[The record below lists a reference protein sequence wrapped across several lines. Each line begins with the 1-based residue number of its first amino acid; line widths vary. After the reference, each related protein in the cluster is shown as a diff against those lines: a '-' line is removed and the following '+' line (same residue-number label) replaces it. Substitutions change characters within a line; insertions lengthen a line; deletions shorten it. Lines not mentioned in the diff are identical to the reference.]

1 MKQVLAATTALSVI
15 ACSAYAGGV
24 ERNSFSSRVL
34 FEDGRYAEFSFG
46 GVSPSVSGTEVAPVG
61 ADASGGMAPGY
72 FRFGAAYKADL
83 NENLSYALIF
93 DEPFGAGVNY
103 AAGTGYFA
111 EGSTAFLYS
120 YAVTALLKYTTPSD
134 FSVYGGL
141 RVQTLGARADI
152 PFIGGYTANGA
163 VDEGF
168 GYLVGVAY
176 ERPEIALRAALTYT
190 SSINHQIETAETSA
204 TAVPDGTSTTSVNT
218 PQSLKLELQ
227 SGVAED
233 TLVFGS
239 VNWVNW
245 SNFDISPT
253 NYGIITTGG
262 SLVSYDS
269 DTITYTLGV
278 GRRLNDNWSV
288 SGSVGYEAPTGGF
301 ASNLGPTDGSTSVS
315 LGAQYSE
322 GNMTISGGVSYIF
335 VGSAETTLGGGV
347 AASDFSGNN
356 AIGAGIRVGMKL

>member
-1 MKQVLAATTALSVI
+1 MKNLLVATTALSLGTGI
-15 ACSAYAGGV
+15 AYAGGV
-24 ERNSFSSRVL
+24 ERSTFSSRVL
-34 FEDGRYAEFSFG
+34 FEEGRYAEFSFG

-61 ADASGGMAPGY
+61 ADASGSMAPGY
-72 FRFGAAYKADL
+72 FQFGAAYKADL
-83 NENLSYALIF
+83 NDRLSYALIF
-93 DEPFGAGVNY
+93 DQPFGAGVNY
-103 AAGTGYFA
+103 AAGTDYFA
-111 EGSTAFLYS
+111 EGSTAYLYS
-120 YAVTALLKYTTPSD
+120 YAVTAVLKYTTPDNLSI
-134 FSVYGGL
+134 YGGL
-141 RVQTLGARADI
+141 RAQTLGANANI
-152 PFIGGYTANGA
+152 PFIGGYTASGA

-190 SSINHQIETAETSA
+190 SSVTHQIQTAETSA
-204 TAVPDGTSTTSVNT
+204 TAVPDGTSTTTVNT

-253 NYGIITTGG
+253 NYGIITSGG

-278 GRRLNDNWSV
+278 GRRLNENWSV
-288 SGSVGYEAPTGGF
+288 SGSIGYEAPTGGF

-335 VGSAETTLGGGV
+335 VGSAETTLGGGI

-356 AIGAGIRVGMKL
+356 ALGAGIRIGLNL